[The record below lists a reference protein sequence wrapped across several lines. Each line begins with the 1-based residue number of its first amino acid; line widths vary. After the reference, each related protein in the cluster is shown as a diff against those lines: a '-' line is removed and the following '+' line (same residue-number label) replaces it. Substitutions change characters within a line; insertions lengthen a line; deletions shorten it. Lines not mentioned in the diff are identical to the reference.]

1 MNNLRITILS
11 PDKQHLDEM
20 QAALLAAAGT
30 NHITAID
37 GALHRAGELAKQLAA
52 DILIAECSGAGV
64 DELAPLGRVAE
75 LHPAMAVIVVCNRQ
89 SPEFLIQAM
98 RLGVREV
105 LAFPLDAPALQAAI
119 ERIHSRAG
127 SPATAQAKVIAFT
140 SCKGGSGATFLA
152 SNLAYMLSSQGQ
164 GTVALIDVNLQF
176 GDAHMFLTERE
187 ATHTLSDVVRGI
199 HRLDAALLKA
209 SMLNLGPRLAVLA
222 APDDPSHGLEAR
234 PEHVESLLALARK
247 HFDYIIL
254 DVGRTVDAASVR
266 ALDHADLIYAVL
278 QANLPFVR
286 GARRMLDVFR
296 SLEYPQQKVEL
307 VINRHE
313 KNSDLRIKDIEH
325 ALGRRIDRAIP
336 NDYAAVAAS
345 VNQGVPIEQSAHG
358 SPVSG
363 ALMQWCEQLQGRPA
377 SDHGNWIARV
387 FKRGCRT
394 VPAAPKD
401 AANASIEKQG
411 E

>member
-11 PDKQHLDEM
+11 PDRRRLDEI
-20 QAALLAAAGT
+20 QAALRTTAGG
-30 NHITAID
+30 NHITAIE

-52 DILIAECSGAGV
+52 DILIAECGGEGV
-64 DELAPLGRVAE
+64 DELAPLGRLAE
-75 LHPAMAVIVVCNRQ
+75 LHPAMAVIVVCNKQ
-89 SPEFLIQAM
+89 SPDFLIQAM

-105 LAFPLDAPALQAAI
+105 LALPLDGLALQAAI
-119 ERIHSRAG
+119 ARIHGRAG
-127 SPATAQAKVIAFT
+127 SAAAAAAAAQAKVIAFT

-152 SNLAYMLSSQGQ
+152 SNLAYMLSSQGEAN
-164 GTVALIDVNLQF
+164 VALIDLNLQF

-209 SMLNLGPRLAVLA
+209 SMLNLDPRLAVLA

-234 PEHVESLLALARK
+234 PEHVESLLLLARR
-247 HFDYIIL
+247 HFDYVIL

-307 VINRHE
+307 VVNRYE
-313 KNSDLRIKDIEH
+313 KSGDLRIEDIEDV
-325 ALGRRIDRAIP
+325 LGNRIRRTIP

-345 VNQGVPIEQSAHG
+345 VNQGVPIARSAHG
-358 SPVSG
+358 SPVSA

-377 SDHGNWIARV
+377 REQSNWIARML
-387 FKRGCRT
+387 KR
-394 VPAAPKD
+394 A
-401 AANASIEKQG
+401 
-411 E
+411 